1 MTIAEYFIKNR
12 VISWLITA
20 IFAFGGLAA
29 YLDLGQLEDPA
40 YTIKDAVVVTTYPGA
55 SSQQVEEEVTYKL
68 EMAIQQLSY
77 IDKITSISS
86 AGLSQITVSMK
97 KKYNAETLPQI
108 WDELRR
114 KVNDISPSLPPGAGQ
129 PLVNDDF
136 GDVYGVLMAITG
148 EGYSYKELNDYID
161 FIKRE
166 IEVVDGVGKVSLA
179 GVQKEQVFVEISYK
193 KLSALGIAPNTIYSL
208 LNEQN
213 LVSPAGSVRHGDEYI
228 RIYSTGE
235 FTNVSELE
243 NLIIAGAGSDKLVY
257 LRDVAGIYRGYEE
270 IPNNIYNFNGK
281 QTIALGISFADGVN
295 VVDIGQAVRQRMDE
309 LEYTKPLG
317 IDVTYIYDQPSA
329 VATSVKGFILNLI
342 AAVVIVVVVLL
353 FFMGI
358 KSGVLIGLI
367 LALTVFGSFIF
378 MKQMGIDLQ
387 RISLGAL
394 IIALGMLVD
403 NAIVVVEGILIGV
416 QKGRTK
422 LQAAVEIVEQT
433 KWPLLGATVI
443 AVTAFAPIGLSDDST
458 GEFAGS
464 LFWVLLISLMMSWF
478 TAITLT
484 PFFADLFFKEQKQKS
499 EGDASSE
506 DPYKGA
512 VFTLYKKALDVC
524 MRFKWMTIASMVLML
539 VLAVVGFGSVRQ
551 AFFPPATTPIFLVDV
566 WLPQGSDIRYTH
578 QVVSDMEQWVLAQ
591 PEVKQVTS
599 STGKG
604 ALRFMLTYTPEKS
617 YPSYAQLLIN
627 TNTSE
632 DLRPMMARLRE
643 SFAQSFPQALIKL
656 RNLEI
661 GPSPAGKIEA
671 RFTGSDPSVL
681 RNLGEQAKQIF
692 REEPSAANIR
702 DDWRQRSKLIRPI
715 FDESLARRAGISR
728 SELDDTLNMSFSG
741 RTVGLYR
748 DGTDMLPIVVRL
760 PDDERVDITNYESL
774 QIWSPTLQQY
784 IPIQQVAPEYQ
795 LVWEDPIIQRR
806 DRKRTIT
813 VIADHDILGDE
824 TAAQVF
830 SRVRSKVEAIALPKG
845 YFLEW
850 GGEYEASRDASTA
863 LFGSL
868 PMGFLSMFLI
878 TVFLF
883 NSFKKP
889 LVIWCCVPLAL
900 IGITFGL
907 LLLDAAFGFMAL
919 LGALSLVGML
929 LKNGIVL
936 LDQINLELKS
946 GIEPYKAVFISG
958 VSRVRPVAMAAITTI
973 LGMLPL
979 LGDAFFVDMAVT
991 IMFGLGFATVLTLLV
1006 VPVLFMVFHGIK
1018 YRPLSELYT

>member
-1 MTIAEYFIKNR
+1 MTIAEYSIKNK
-12 VISWLITA
+12 VISWLLTL
-20 IFAFGGLAA
+20 IFALGGFGA
-29 YLDLGQLEDPA
+29 YLGLGQLEDPE
-40 YTIKDAVVVTTYPGA
+40 YTIKDAVIVTSYPGA
-55 SSQQVEEEVTYKL
+55 SPQQVEEEVTYKL

-77 IDKITSISS
+77 VKEITSIST
-86 AGLSQITVSMK
+86 AGLSQITVTMK
-97 KKYNAETLPQI
+97 NKYGKEALPQI

-114 KVNDISPSLPPGAGQ
+114 KVGDAAPQLPPGASE

-136 GDVYGVLMAITG
+136 GDVYGVMIAFTG
-148 EGYSYKELNDYID
+148 EGYSYKELNDYVD
-161 FIKRE
+161 FVKRE
-166 IEVVDGVGKVSLA
+166 VEVINGVGKVNLA
-179 GVQKEQVFVEISYK
+179 GVQDEEVFVEISYTK
-193 KLSALGIAPNTIYSL
+193 MSALGIAPDTIFDL
-208 LNEQN
+208 LSTQN
-213 LVSPAGSVRHGDEYI
+213 IVAPAGSVSHEDEYI

-235 FTNVSELE
+235 FTNVTELE

-257 LRDVAGIYRGYEE
+257 LRDVARVYRGYEE
-270 IPNNIYNFNGK
+270 IPTNIYNFQG
-281 QTIALGISFADGVN
+281 QQAISMGISFASGVN
-295 VVDIGQAVRQRMDE
+295 VVDIGKAVRDRMAD

-317 IDVTYIYDQPSA
+317 MELTYIYDQPSSVA
-329 VATSVKGFILNLI
+329 VSVKGFILNLV

-353 FFMGI
+353 FFMGV

-378 MKQMGIDLQ
+378 MKQMAIDLQ

-422 LQAAVEIVEQT
+422 LQAAVDIVEQT

-443 AVTAFAPIGLSDDST
+443 AITAFAPIGLSDDST

-464 LFWVLLISLMMSWF
+464 LFWVLMISLMMSWF

-484 PFFADLFFKEQKQKS
+484 PFFANMFFKEAEPQA
-499 EGDASSE
+499 EGEESKPQE

-512 VFTLYKKALDVC
+512 VFVLYKKALDAC
-524 MRFKWMTIASMVLML
+524 MRFKWFTLGLMVAL
-539 VLAVVGFGSVRQ
+539 LALSIVGFGHVRQ

-578 QVVSDMEQWVLAQ
+578 DVVSEMEGWIMEQ

-599 STGKG
+599 TTGQG
-604 ALRFMLTYTPEKS
+604 AQRFMLTYEPEKS
-617 YPSYAQLLIN
+617 YSAYAQILIN
-627 TNTSE
+627 TNSSE
-632 DLRPMMARLRE
+632 EMHPMMSRLRDE
-643 SFAQSFPQALIKL
+643 FAVTYPQALIKL

-671 RFTGSDPSVL
+671 RFTGADPAVL
-681 RNLGEQAKQIF
+681 RELGEQAKQIL
-692 REEPSAANIR
+692 RNDPVATNIR
-702 DDWRQRSKLIRPI
+702 DDWRQRSKLIRPA
-715 FDESLARRAGISR
+715 FDESLARRAGVSR
-728 SELDDTLNMSFSG
+728 SDLDNTLNMSFSG
-741 RTVGLYR
+741 RNVGLYR

-760 PDDERVDITNYESL
+760 PDEERVDITSYESL

-784 IPIQQVAPEYQ
+784 IPIQQVAPQYQ
-795 LVWEDPIIQRR
+795 LTWEDSIIQRR
-806 DRKRTIT
+806 DRKRTLT
-813 VIADHDILGDE
+813 VIADHDLLGEE

-830 SRVRSKVEAIALPKG
+830 ERVKGPIEAIELPRG
-845 YFLEW
+845 YYLEW
-850 GGEYEASRDASTA
+850 GGEYEASGDASSA

-889 LVIWCCVPLAL
+889 LVIWCCVPLAM

-907 LLLDAAFGFMAL
+907 LVLDAAFGFMAL

-936 LDQINLELKS
+936 LDQINLELES
-946 GIEPYKAVFISG
+946 GTEPYEAIFMSG

-1006 VPVLFMVFHGIK
+1006 VPVIFMVFHGIK
-1018 YRPLSELYT
+1018 YRPLSEL